1 MTIFNVLSLVG
12 GLSLFLFGMNVMGGA
27 LEKQAGGKLKKILEK
42 LTSSP
47 IKGLLLGIGVTAVIQ
62 SSSATTVMV
71 VGFVNSGLMQLGQAA
86 GIIMGAN
93 IGTTVTSWL
102 LSLTAIESSNMFLTL
117 LKPSSFSPVL
127 AAIGVGFYMFSK
139 DTKKKNIGT
148 IFLGFTV
155 LMTGMET
162 MTAAV
167 KPLADVPEFTNTLL
181 LFSNPVFG
189 VIAGALLTAVIQS
202 SSASVGIL
210 QALSQTG
217 AVTYGTAIPI
227 IMGQNIGTCVTALIS
242 SIGASKN
249 AKRASMVHL
258 YFNLIGSLLFLV
270 IFYTLNAIIGFS
282 FVGTSLNAAGIA
294 VIHTIF
300 NILATAVMLPF
311 SNGLVKLATITVK
324 DSKEDE
330 EFQMLDDR
338 FMLTPSVAVY
348 QSHEVAVKMALLA
361 KKVLFEAISLTE
373 KYDSRLAQDVVDNE
387 DKIDVYEDKLGTYIV
402 KLGSKDMT
410 EEDSNETSK
419 LLHCI
424 GDFERIGDHALNI
437 KKVADEIRDKEIIFS
452 DDAKTELSIISSA
465 VKEVLD
471 LAIEAFEKDDV
482 IMASKV
488 EPLEQVIDLLKATL
502 KSRHVERL
510 KRGECTTELGFVF
523 SDLITNYERVADHC
537 SNIAV
542 CIIEIAKNSFSTHEY
557 LNELKESHDAG
568 FETMYERYR
577 DKYALS

>member
-1 MTIFNVLSLVG
+1 MSIFNVLSLIG
-12 GLSLFLFGMNVMGGA
+12 GLALFLFGMNIMGGA

-42 LTSSP
+42 LTSNP
-47 IKGLLLGIGVTAVIQ
+47 FKGLILGIGVTAVIQ

-71 VGFVNSGLMQLGQAA
+71 VGFVNSGLMELGQAI
-86 GIIMGAN
+86 GVIMGAN

-102 LSLTAIESSNMFLTL
+102 LSLTAIESNNVFISL
-117 LKPSSFSPVL
+117 LKPSSFSPIL

-139 DTKKKNIGT
+139 DAKKKNLGT

-155 LMTGMET
+155 LMTGMDT

-167 KPLADVPEFTNTLL
+167 KPLADIPEFANILL
-181 LFSNPVFG
+181 LFSNPIFG
-189 VIAGALLTAVIQS
+189 VLAGAVLTAIIQS

-217 AVTYGTAIPI
+217 SLTYGSAIPI

-242 SIGASKN
+242 AIGASKN

-258 YFNLIGSLLFLV
+258 YFNLIGSTLFLLV
-270 IFYTLNAIIGFS
+270 FYLLNAIIGFEFINS
-282 FVGTSLNAAGIA
+282 SLNAAGIA
-294 VIHTIF
+294 VIHTTF
-300 NILATAVMLPF
+300 NVLATMVMLPF
-311 SNGLVKLATITVK
+311 SKWLEKLAVLTVK

-330 EFQMLDDR
+330 EFQTLDDR
-338 FMLTPSVAVY
+338 FLVTPSVAVF
-348 QSHEVAVKMALLA
+348 QSREVAIKMATLA
-361 KKVLFEAISLTE
+361 KDALYEAIGLTE
-373 KYDSRLAQDVVDNE
+373 KLDSHKARDVVEKE
-387 DKIDVYEDKLGTYIV
+387 DKIDIYEDKLGTYMV
-402 KLGSKDMT
+402 KLSRLDIS
-410 EEDSNETSK
+410 EDDSNETSK

-437 KKVADEIRDKEIIFS
+437 KQTADEIHEKEIEFS
-452 DDAKTELSIISSA
+452 PEALAELNVIANA

-471 LAIEAFEKDDV
+471 LAIDSFIKNDIAL
-482 IMASKV
+482 ASKV
-488 EPLEQVIDLLKATL
+488 EPLEQVIDMLKATL
-502 KSRHVERL
+502 KTNHIRRL
-510 KRGECTTELGFVF
+510 KKGECTTEVGFVF

-557 LNELKESHDAG
+557 LHELKESNNKA
-568 FETMYERYR
+568 FEAMYETYR
-577 DKYALS
+577 EKYALN

>member
-1 MTIFNVLSLVG
+1 MSIFNVLSLIG
-12 GLSLFLFGMNVMGGA
+12 GLALFLFGMNIMGGA

-42 LTSSP
+42 LTSNP
-47 IKGLLLGIGVTAVIQ
+47 FKGLILGIGVTAVIQ

-71 VGFVNSGLMQLGQAA
+71 VGFVNSGLMELGQAI
-86 GIIMGAN
+86 GVIMGAN

-102 LSLTAIESSNMFLTL
+102 LSLTAIESNNVFISL
-117 LKPSSFSPVL
+117 LKPSSFSPIL

-139 DTKKKNIGT
+139 DAKKKNLGT

-155 LMTGMET
+155 LMTGMDT

-167 KPLADVPEFTNTLL
+167 KPLADIPEFANILL
-181 LFSNPVFG
+181 LFSNPIFG
-189 VIAGALLTAVIQS
+189 VLAGAVLTAIIQS

-217 AVTYGTAIPI
+217 SLTYGSAIPI

-242 SIGASKN
+242 AIGASKN

-258 YFNLIGSLLFLV
+258 YFNLIGSTLFLLV
-270 IFYTLNAIIGFS
+270 FYLLNAIIGFEFINS
-282 FVGTSLNAAGIA
+282 SLNAAGIA
-294 VIHTIF
+294 VIHTTF
-300 NILATAVMLPF
+300 NVLATMVMLPF
-311 SNGLVKLATITVK
+311 SKWLEKLAVLTVK

-330 EFQMLDDR
+330 EFQTLDDR
-338 FMLTPSVAVY
+338 FLVTPSVAVF
-348 QSHEVAVKMALLA
+348 QSREVAIKMATLA
-361 KKVLFEAISLTE
+361 KDALYEAIGLTE
-373 KYDSRLAQDVVDNE
+373 KFDSHKARDVVEKE
-387 DKIDVYEDKLGTYIV
+387 DKIDIYEDKLGTYMV
-402 KLGSKDMT
+402 KLSRLDIS
-410 EEDSNETSK
+410 EDDSNETSK

-437 KKVADEIRDKEIIFS
+437 KQTADEIHEKEIEFS
-452 DDAKTELSIISSA
+452 PEALAELNVIANA

-471 LAIEAFEKDDV
+471 LAIDSFIKNDIAL
-482 IMASKV
+482 ASKV
-488 EPLEQVIDLLKATL
+488 EPLEQVIDMLKATL
-502 KSRHVERL
+502 KTNHLRRL
-510 KRGECTTELGFVF
+510 KKGECTTEVGFVF

-557 LNELKESHDAG
+557 LHELKESNNKA
-568 FETMYERYR
+568 FEAMYETYR
-577 DKYALS
+577 EKYALN